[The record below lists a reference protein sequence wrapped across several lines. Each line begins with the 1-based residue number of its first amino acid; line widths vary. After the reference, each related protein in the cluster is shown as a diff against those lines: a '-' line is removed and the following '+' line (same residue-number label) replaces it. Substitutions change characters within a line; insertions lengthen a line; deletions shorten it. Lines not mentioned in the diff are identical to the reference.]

1 MIDFSSAS
9 FAKMDH
15 VGVEDAA
22 VALDGLL
29 LDGETIRNAYKG
41 SRNWVVFT
49 DRRLIVV
56 TTQGMTGKRRDYTT
70 LPYTGI
76 RAASVE
82 TAGGFDVD
90 AKMDLWFADLGFAML
105 GGLAA
110 PCRIRLE
117 FAPGIDVREL
127 ERFVVG
133 KML

>member
-1 MIDFSSAS
+1 MLDFSSAS
-9 FAKMDH
+9 FTKMDH

-117 FAPGIDVREL
+117 FVPGIDVRDL